1 MFSSVCSATREQLTR
16 LTPQIRVRTIEKPKA
31 ALLARPQLSVVEAED
46 KQWIVTP
53 RDMLSKLKFTTINKV
68 GTLKRDPDVNSTQF
82 MQAATRLMA
91 GWTQNLNSLVMTLLK
106 QTDWSSFTE
115 EAQYWRDSERVLG
128 QALEELAVRTR

>member
-1 MFSSVCSATREQLTR
+1 VTREQLTR

-53 RDMLSKLKFTTINKV
+53 RDMLAKLKFTTINKV

-128 QALEELAVRTR
+128 QALEELAVRTT